1 MRSAFASKRG
11 GEISIPTVHGD
22 LGHKPVNAGMTDVGW
37 ETEWRLLGSWSGIAA
52 THLPGSQQR
61 ERAFKPDIQ
70 LPINAILNRRIF
82 RQLAS

>member
-1 MRSAFASKRG
+1 MAEK
-11 GEISIPTVHGD
+11 
-22 LGHKPVNAGMTDVGW
+22 GW
-37 ETEWRLLGSWSGIAA
+37 EADGRLLGSWSGIAA

-70 LPINAILNRRIF
+70 LPINAILKRRIF